1 MSDSAFVD
9 RVNAISEAFGKSVEF
24 DNKIA
29 EDKLQYSSWLLAIA
43 TAGFGLAVTQF
54 KPILDATLLLPMLS
68 EAASR
73 WLLLT
78 ATLAFIASA
87 TAGAIVKLFIN
98 KEIESCR
105 QRLTVILLQKIFVES
120 GACQASLGSDIFA
133 LIRTVTDCGLLPNDK
148 QKQYE
153 SFTKNGARASIIYER
168 ALVVQQSVAGIG
180 YLIVFA
186 VALL

>member
-1 MSDSAFVD
+1 MNDSAFVD
-9 RVNAISEAFGKSVEF
+9 RVNAISDAFGKSVEF

-54 KPILDATLLLPMLS
+54 KPILDANLLLPMLS
-68 EAASR
+68 ESASR
-73 WLLLT
+73 WLLLS
-78 ATLAFIASA
+78 AALAFLASA
-87 TAGAIVKLFIN
+87 ISGALVKLFGN

-105 QRLTVILLQKIFVES
+105 QRLTVILLQKVWVES
-120 GACQASLGSDIFA
+120 GENRPPSGSDISD
-133 LIRTVTDCGLLPNDK
+133 LIQSVTACELLPQDK
-148 QKQYE
+148 QKKYDE
-153 SFTKNGARASIIYER
+153 FKKNGESASKIYER

-180 YLIVFA
+180 YLLLFA